1 MRSSATSTEACRDRL
16 LVSGAVPRS
25 LLFLIA
31 DTGGGHR
38 AAATAVSHYLGRAH
52 PGEFTVEIVDPFATA
67 SPRILSRT
75 ASLYGPLIQHAPWVW
90 GGLFHATN
98 SRAMVRASELV
109 LRGVD
114 PAIARFMT
122 ALEPAAV
129 VSFHPLLNR
138 AAVRARRSL
147 GLRVPLVT
155 AVTDLV
161 DVHAFWASPDVDL
174 VIVASPGG
182 LDRCRRN
189 RIAAERLVQVGLPVD
204 SGFTDYSSDPEARR
218 AQRLRLGLDPD
229 RFTVLVCSGAD
240 GSGDIERRA
249 RVLAKSGLDISLVVI
264 CGHNQRA
271 QNGLTGLRDQRD
283 RPVAVHGFVTN
294 MAEWMTAADIV
305 VTKAGPGTIAESL
318 CAGLPLLITWYLP
331 GQERGTMEWL
341 IDTGAGRY
349 VPGDAEL
356 VDEVAELAAPGSP
369 SLLSMRAAV
378 AQLARPE
385 ATAEIAEL
393 IRSVAMRLS

>member
-1 MRSSATSTEACRDRL
+1 MS
-16 LVSGAVPRS
+16 RS

-52 PGEFTVEIVDPFATA
+52 PGEFEVEVVDPFASA
-67 SPRILSRT
+67 SPRLLGRT
-75 ASLYGPLIQHAPWVW
+75 AGLYGPLIQRAPWLW
-90 GGLFHATN
+90 GGMFHVTN
-98 SRAMVRASELV
+98 SRAMVRVAELV
-109 LRGVD
+109 LRSVD
-114 PAIARFMT
+114 PAIERLMT
-122 ALEPAAV
+122 NLDPAAV

-138 AAVRARRSL
+138 AAVRARRRL
-147 GLRVPLVT
+147 GMRVPLVT

-174 VIVASPGG
+174 VIVPSPGG

-189 RIAAERLVQVGLPVD
+189 RVPADKLVQVGLPVD
-204 SGFTDYSSDPEARR
+204 AGFTDEASDPETRR
-218 AQRLRLGLDPD
+218 VRRLQLGLDPD

-249 RVLAKSGLDISLVVI
+249 RLLAGSGLDISLVVI
-264 CGHNQRA
+264 CGRNQRA
-271 QNGLTGLRDQRD
+271 YNGLNGLHD
-283 RPVAVHGFVTN
+283 REGRLVSVHGFVTN

-305 VTKAGPGTIAESL
+305 VTKAGPGTIAEAL
-318 CAGLPLLITWYLP
+318 CVGLPLLITWYLP
-331 GQERGTMEWL
+331 GQERGNMEWL

-356 VDEVAELAAPGSP
+356 IDEVAELAAPGSP
-369 SLLSMRAAV
+369 ALLSMRAAV
-378 AQLARPE
+378 SHLARPE
-385 ATAEIAEL
+385 AAAEVAEL
-393 IRSVAMRLS
+393 VRSVALKLS

>member
-1 MRSSATSTEACRDRL
+1 MSRT
-16 LVSGAVPRS
+16 

-52 PGEFTVEIVDPFATA
+52 PGEFAVEIVDPFATA
-67 SPRILSRT
+67 SPRILGGT

-98 SRAMVRASELV
+98 SRAMVRASEV
-109 LRGVD
+109 ILRSVD
-114 PAIARFMT
+114 PAIARLMT
-122 ALEPAAV
+122 SWDPAAV

-138 AAVRARRSL
+138 AAVRARRRV
-147 GLRVPLVT
+147 GLRFPIIT

-189 RIAAERLVQVGLPVD
+189 RVAADRLVQVGLPVD
-204 SGFTDYSSDPEARR
+204 AGFTDHSSDPEARR
-218 AQRLRLGLDPD
+218 AQRRRLGLDPD

-249 RVLAKSGLDISLVVI
+249 RVLAGSGLDVSLVVI
-264 CGHNQRA
+264 CGHNRRA
-271 QNGLTGLRDQRD
+271 QDGLAGLRDRSG

-305 VTKAGPGTIAESL
+305 VTKAGPGTIAEAL

-331 GQERGTMEWL
+331 GQERGNMEWL

-385 ATAEIAEL
+385 ATAEVAEL
-393 IRSVAMRLS
+393 VRSVALKCS

>member
-1 MRSSATSTEACRDRL
+1 MSR
-16 LVSGAVPRS
+16 P

-38 AAATAVSHYLGRAH
+38 AAATAVSHYLGQAH
-52 PGEFTVEIVDPFATA
+52 PGEFAVEIVDPFAGA
-67 SPRILSRT
+67 SPRLMGRT

-90 GGLFHATN
+90 GGLFHVTN
-98 SRAMVRASELV
+98 SRPMVRAVEMV

-114 PAIARFMT
+114 PAIERWMT
-122 ALEPAAV
+122 RLRPAAV

-138 AAVRARRSL
+138 AAVRARRRL
-147 GLRVPLVT
+147 GLRVPVAT
-155 AVTDLV
+155 VVTDLV

-174 VIVASPGG
+174 LVVASPGG

-189 RIAAERLVQVGLPVD
+189 RVAADRLVQAGLPVD
-204 SGFTDYSSDPEARR
+204 AGFTDHAALPETRR
-218 AQRLRLGLDPD
+218 VNRLRLGLDPD

-249 RVLAKSGLDISLVVI
+249 RVLAGSGLDISLVVI
-264 CGHNQRA
+264 CGRNQRA
-271 QNGLTGLRDQRD
+271 RDRLAGLRDLQG
-283 RPVAVHGFVTN
+283 RPVAVNGFVTN
-294 MAEWMTAADIV
+294 MAEWMGAADLV
-305 VTKAGPGTIAESL
+305 VTKAGPGTIAEAL

-331 GQERGTMEWL
+331 GQERGNMEWL
-341 IDTGAGRY
+341 IDSGAGRY

-369 SLLSMRAAV
+369 SLRTMRAAV
-378 AQLARPE
+378 SHLARPE
-385 ATAEIAEL
+385 AAAEVAEL
-393 IRSVAMRLS
+393 VRAVALRLS

>member
-1 MRSSATSTEACRDRL
+1 MSR
-16 LVSGAVPRS
+16 P

-38 AAATAVSHYLGRAH
+38 AAATAVSHHLGVAH

-67 SPRILSRT
+67 SPRLLGRT

-98 SRAMVRASELV
+98 SRAMVRVSELV
-109 LRGVD
+109 LHSVD
-114 PAIARFMT
+114 PAIARLMT
-122 ALEPAAV
+122 SLEPAAV

-138 AAVRARRSL
+138 AAVRARRRL
-147 GLRVPLVT
+147 GLRVPIVT

-161 DVHAFWASPDVDL
+161 DVHTFWASPDVDL
-174 VIVASPGG
+174 VIVPSPGG

-189 RIAAERLVQVGLPVD
+189 RVPADRLVQVGLPVD
-204 SGFTDYSSDPEARR
+204 AGFTGHDSDPDARR
-218 AQRLRLGLDPD
+218 LQRLQLGLDPD

-249 RVLAKSGLDISLVVI
+249 RVLAGSGLDISLVVI
-264 CGHNQRA
+264 CGRNRRA
-271 QNGLTGLRDQRD
+271 EAALAGLRDRRE
-283 RPVAVHGFVTN
+283 RPVVVQGFVTN
-294 MAEWMTAADIV
+294 MAQWMTAADIV
-305 VTKAGPGTIAESL
+305 VTKAGPGTIAEAL
-318 CAGLPLLITWYLP
+318 CAGLPLLITWFLP
-331 GQERGTMEWL
+331 GQERGNMEWL

-356 VDEVAELAAPGSP
+356 VDEVAELAVPGSP
-369 SLLSMRAAV
+369 SLLSMQAAV

-385 ATAEIAEL
+385 AAAEVAEL
-393 IRSVAMRLS
+393 IRSVALKRS